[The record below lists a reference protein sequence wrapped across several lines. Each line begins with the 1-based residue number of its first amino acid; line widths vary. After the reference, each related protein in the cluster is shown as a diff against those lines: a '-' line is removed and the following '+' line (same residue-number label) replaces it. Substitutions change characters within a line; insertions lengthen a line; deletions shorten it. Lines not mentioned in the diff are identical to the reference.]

1 MTEIGSEKS
10 SILYLFTVLYASK
23 YKRRWLNY
31 RDEQDRAF
39 RKAKELEGRRKVIV
53 STNIAESYITI
64 PDVKYVID
72 FMLTK
77 ELNYDPMTKSES
89 LNLSWVSK
97 ASSK

>member
-1 MTEIGSEKS
+1 MRVSTIKIYNLS
-10 SILYLFTVLYASK
+10 F
-23 YKRRWLNY
+23 
-31 RDEQDRAF
+31 RDEQERAF
-39 RKAKELEGRRKVIV
+39 RTTSKLEGKRKVIV
-53 STNIAESYITI
+53 STNIAESSITI

>member
-1 MTEIGSEKS
+1 MGQGKIWASSAPFFPLRVS
-10 SILYLFTVLYASK
+10 SICNDNNFV
-23 YKRRWLNY
+23 

-39 RKAKELEGRRKVIV
+39 KTAARLEGKRKVIV
-53 STNIAESYITI
+53 ATNIAESSITI

>member
-1 MTEIGSEKS
+1 MGQGKVWAGPATFFPLRV
-10 SILYLFTVLYASK
+10 SIICNDNNFV
-23 YKRRWLNY
+23 

-39 RKAKELEGRRKVIV
+39 KTAARLEGKRKVIV
-53 STNIAESYITI
+53 ATNIAESSITI

>member
-1 MTEIGSEKS
+1 MEKARTSKESIKLIGLALSDN
-10 SILYLFTVLYASK
+10 IFV
-23 YKRRWLNY
+23 

-39 RKAKELEGRRKVIV
+39 KTAAKLEGKRKVIV
-53 STNIAESYITI
+53 ATNIAESSITI